1 MVQDSWRSAGPLSL
15 PDPPGGRDHGLT
27 PRGITQRVRG
37 SKPAPPMAR
46 APLGA
51 ALALAR
57 ALPRPPEAQDRRL
70 GAGLSRGLRAG
81 RRPTRGGRR
90 DDRPEFGGLP
100 PGECQRPF
108 DEAPELG
115 VVDRDR
121 LVCGVGVVVE
131 VVRVLHEVAGFPGVA
146 RIEDLLR
153 RAHALVAESQEG
165 AERRAGRVGS
175 P

>member
-1 MVQDSWRSAGPLSL
+1 M